1 MAAQSDADAGELTLR
16 AEITASE
23 LSSMIGNQLI
33 LEQKGE
39 PFAYLAG
46 IALDGMIGEFDIDE
60 ILIEYLEN
68 AHCFDFTEDELA
80 QMRRA
85 LQDGYK
91 RSNDN

>member
-1 MAAQSDADAGELTLR
+1 MAAQSDADDGELTLR

-33 LEQKGE
+33 LEQQGE

-46 IALDGMIGEFDIDE
+46 IAFDGMVGEFDIDE
-60 ILIEYLEN
+60 ILTEYLEN
-68 AHCFDFTEDELA
+68 ARCFDFTEDELA

-85 LQDGYK
+85 LHDGYK
-91 RSNDN
+91 RSDDN